1 MIIRQAKPG
10 ERGQLFKEAYK
21 IWNKNRTF
29 EQYCAD
35 NGKEDAYGTRYVLEH
50 KGRIV
55 SSLILLNLKEL
66 YGCKVY
72 GFGSVLTSPAYT
84 GNGYATKLLKYC
96 IGEITDE
103 NKIFFLY
110 SEINPEFYG
119 KLDFRVLPP
128 HLQKD
133 KKAICMVLCGAD
145 MWKQLVD
152 IPINLI
158 PDYF

>member
-1 MIIRQAKPG
+1 MNIRKAKPE
-10 ERGQLFKEAYK
+10 ERELLFKEAYK
-21 IWNKNRTF
+21 MWSKNRTF

-35 NGKEDAYGTRYVLEH
+35 NGKEDAYGTRYVIEH
-50 KGRIV
+50 EGELV

-72 GFGSVLTSPAYT
+72 GFGSVFTLPAHT

-96 IGEITDE
+96 IEEITGE
-103 NKIFFLY
+103 NKIMLLY
-110 SEINPEFYG
+110 SKINPEFYE
-119 KLDFRVLPP
+119 KLNFRILPP

-133 KKAICMVLCGAD
+133 KKAICMALCGEAV
-145 MWKQLVD
+145 WSQLVD
-152 IPINLI
+152 TSIGLI